1 MSHAPSPASNQ
12 PFDAITLEI
21 LWRRTISAVDEAAK
35 ALRRTS
41 FSTLVNESND
51 FACVLTD
58 AKGQSLAQNT
68 ESIPSFIGT
77 LPVTVKHFIAEIGL
91 ENMAPGDVLVT
102 NNPWIATGHL
112 NDITVAK
119 PIFRHGRIVAFAA
132 STAHAPD
139 IGGKVRSVE
148 PREVFEEGF
157 HIPVMKFM
165 AAGKPDQTFLKLLRA
180 AVRTPDQTEG
190 DLWAQITGLDLL
202 ERRLGDLMAEY
213 GLDDLE
219 PFAGE
224 ILGRCERAMR
234 SAIRALPDGT
244 YASEFQTD
252 GLEEPFTYKIAV
264 KVAGERI
271 AVDYAGTSPQ
281 VDRAINCTM
290 TYTFAMTAYALKC
303 LLLPDLPNNEG
314 IFRCIEVTAPEGTI
328 VNPRFPAA
336 VGGRMAT
343 GHYLPFAV
351 FGALAPVTADR
362 LMAAC
367 GSPLWSLIQT
377 GVRGNGRT
385 YANVL
390 FFNGGMGA
398 TEGGD
403 GQNTYAWPSNV
414 SNVPVELIERNSP
427 LLVHKKE
434 LREGSGGAG
443 RNRGGLGQ
451 EIELEVI
458 SDTPIGVIFMAE
470 RCRFPAPGMR
480 GGLQG
485 ARGEVRIDG
494 VEVDYRKNV
503 VLRKGQRITLRTPG
517 GGGMGPP
524 SERDEAS
531 AAWDAREGY
540 AGDVA

>member
-1 MSHAPSPASNQ
+1 MSHAPRAARNQ
-12 PFDAITLEI
+12 PFDAVTLEI

-58 AKGQSLAQNT
+58 AAGQSLAQNT

-77 LPVTVKHFIAEIGL
+77 LPVTVKEFIRQIGL
-91 ENMAPGDVLVT
+91 DNMRPGDVLVT
-102 NNPWIATGHL
+102 NTPWIATGHL

-119 PIFRHGRIVAFAA
+119 PIFRKGQIVAFAA

-157 HIPVMKFM
+157 HIPVMKLLV
-165 AAGKPDQTFLKLLRA
+165 AGKPDATLIKLLRA

-202 ERRLGDLMAEY
+202 ERRVGELMSEY
-213 GLDDLE
+213 GLDDLGA
-219 PFAGE
+219 FADE

-234 SAIRALPDGT
+234 AAIAKLPDGT
-244 YASEFQTD
+244 YTHTFQTD
-252 GLEEPFTYKIAV
+252 GLEKPFTYKV
-264 KVAGERI
+264 
-271 AVDYAGTSPQ
+271 AGTSPQ
-281 VDRAINCTM
+281 ADRAINCTL

-303 LLLPDLPNNEG
+303 ALLPNLPNNEG
-314 IFRCIEVTAPEGTI
+314 IFRCIEVAAPEGSI
-328 VNPRFPAA
+328 VNPRFPAS

-351 FGALAPVTADR
+351 FGALAPIIPDR
-362 LMAAC
+362 VMAAS
-367 GSPLWSLIQT
+367 GSPLWSMIQT
-377 GVRGNGRT
+377 GVRANGAT

-398 TEGGD
+398 TDSND
-403 GQNTYAWPSNV
+403 GQSTYAWPSNV
-414 SNVPVELIERNSP
+414 SNVPVELIERNSA
-427 LLVHKKE
+427 LFVHKKE
-434 LREGSGGAG
+434 LRAGSGGAG
-443 RNRGGLGQ
+443 RFRGGLGQ
-451 EIELEVI
+451 EIEFEVV
-458 SDTPIGVIFMAE
+458 SDTPVGIIFMAE
-470 RCRFPAPGMR
+470 RCRFPAPGMQ
-480 GGLQG
+480 GGEPG
-485 ARGEVRIDG
+485 ARGEVQIDG
-494 VEVDYRKNV
+494 AAVDYRRNA
-503 VLRKGQRITLRTPG
+503 VLKPGQRILLRTPG

-524 SERDEAS
+524 ADRDS
-531 AAWDAREGY
+531 AAADRDRREGY
-540 AGDVA
+540 TV

>member
-1 MSHAPSPASNQ
+1 MSHAPRAARNQ
-12 PFDAITLEI
+12 PFDAVTLEI
-21 LWRRTISAVDEAAK
+21 LWRRAISAVDEAAK

-41 FSTLVNESND
+41 FSTLVNEFND

-58 AKGQSLAQNT
+58 AAGQSLAQNT

-77 LPVTVKHFIAEIGL
+77 LPVTVKAFIREIGL
-91 ENMAPGDVLVT
+91 ADMRPGDVLVT
-102 NNPWIATGHL
+102 NTPWIATGHL

-119 PIFRHGRIVAFAA
+119 PIFRKGRIVAFAA

-165 AAGKPDQTFLKLLRA
+165 SEGQPDRTFLKLLRA
-180 AVRTPDQTEG
+180 AVRTPDETEG

-202 ERRLGDLMAEY
+202 ERRLGDLMSEY

-219 PFAGE
+219 AFAGE

-234 SAIRALPDGT
+234 AAIAALPDGT
-244 YASEFQTD
+244 YTYAFQTD
-252 GLEEPFTYKIAV
+252 GLEEPFTYNIAV
-264 KVAGERI
+264 KVEGERI
-271 AVDYAGTSPQ
+271 LVDYAGTSPQ

-303 LLLPDLPNNEG
+303 ALLPSLPNNEG
-314 IFRCIEVTAPEGTI
+314 IFRCIEVAAPEGSI

-351 FGALAPVTADR
+351 FGALAPLLPDR
-362 LMAAC
+362 SIAAC
-367 GSPLWSLIQT
+367 GSPLWSMIQT
-377 GVRGNGRT
+377 GVRASGQT

-398 TEGGD
+398 TDSND
-403 GQNTYAWPSNV
+403 GQSAYAWPSNV
-414 SNVPVELIERNSP
+414 SNVPVELIERNSA
-427 LLVHKKE
+427 LFVHRKE
-434 LREGSGGAG
+434 LRPGSGGAG
-443 RNRGGLGQ
+443 RFRGGLGQ
-451 EIELEVI
+451 EIEFEVV
-458 SDTPIGVIFMAE
+458 SETPVGIIFMAE
-470 RCRFPAPGMR
+470 RCRFPAPGMA
-480 GGLQG
+480 GGEAG

-494 VEVDYRKNV
+494 APVDYRRNV
-503 VLRKGQRITLRTPG
+503 VLRKGQRIVLSTPG
-517 GGGMGPP
+517 GGGMGQPQ
-524 SERDEAS
+524 ERDR
-531 AAWDAREGY
+531 AAVERDRREGY
-540 AGDVA
+540 TAK

>member
-1 MSHAPSPASNQ
+1 MAQSHTVASNQ
-12 PFDAITLEI
+12 AFDAVTLEI
-21 LWRRTISAVDEAAK
+21 LWRRIISAVDEAAK

-58 AKGQSLAQNT
+58 ARGQSLAQNT

-77 LPVTVKHFIAEIGL
+77 LPVTVKEFIREIGL
-91 ENMAPGDVLVT
+91 DNMRAGDVLVT
-102 NNPWIATGHL
+102 NTPWIATGHL

-157 HIPVMKFM
+157 HIPIMKLLDG
-165 AAGKPDQTFLKLLRA
+165 GKPDATLIKLLRA

-202 ERRLGDLMAEY
+202 ERRVGELMDEYDLGDLDAFAE
-213 GLDDLE
+213 
-219 PFAGE
+219 E

-234 SAIRALPDGT
+234 SAIGKLPSGT
-244 YASEFQTD
+244 YPFEFQTD
-252 GLEEPFTYKIAV
+252 GLDEPFTYKIAV
-264 KVAGERI
+264 TVAGERI
-271 AVDYAGTSPQ
+271 GVDYAGTSPQ

-303 LLLPDLPNNEG
+303 ALLPNLPNNEG
-314 IFRCIEVTAPEGTI
+314 IFRCIEVTAPAGTI
-328 VNPRFPAA
+328 VNPRFPAS

-351 FGALAPVTADR
+351 FAALAPIIPDR
-362 LMAAC
+362 VMAAS
-367 GSPLWSLIQT
+367 GSPLWSIIET
-377 GVRGNGRT
+377 GVRPDGAT

-398 TEGGD
+398 TAGND
-403 GQNTYAWPSNV
+403 GQNTYAFPSNV
-414 SNVPVELIERNSP
+414 SNVPVELIERNSG
-427 LLVHKKE
+427 LFIARKE
-434 LREGSGGAG
+434 LRPGSGGTG
-443 RNRGGLGQ
+443 RFRGGLGQ
-451 EIELEVI
+451 EIEFEVV
-458 SDTPIGVIFMAE
+458 SKTPVGIIFMAE
-470 RCRFPAPGMR
+470 RCRFPAPGMH
-480 GGLQG
+480 GGTLG
-485 ARGEVRIDG
+485 AAGEVRVDG
-494 VEVDYRKNV
+494 VPADYRRNM
-503 VLRKGQRITLRTPG
+503 VLKPGQRILLRTPG

-524 SERDEAS
+524 SERDPEALER
-531 AAWDAREGY
+531 DRREEY
-540 AGDVA
+540 I

>member
-1 MSHAPSPASNQ
+1 MAETSRPRANR

-58 AKGQSLAQNT
+58 AAGQSLAQNT

-77 LPVTVKHFIAEIGL
+77 LPVTVKEFIKQIGL
-91 ENMAPGDVLVT
+91 ANMAPGDVLVT
-102 NNPWIATGHL
+102 NTPWIATGHL

-165 AAGKPDQTFLKLLRA
+165 NEGKPDQTFLKLLRA

-213 GLDDLE
+213 GLDDLDV
-219 PFAGE
+219 FAGE
-224 ILGRCERAMR
+224 ILGRCETAMR

-244 YASEFQTD
+244 YMHEFQTD
-252 GLEEPFTYKIAV
+252 GLEQPFTYRIALT
-264 KVAGERI
+264 VAGDRI
-271 AVDYAGTSPQ
+271 SIDYAGTSPQ

-303 LLLPDLPNNEG
+303 VLLPELPNNEG
-314 IFRCIEVTAPEGTI
+314 IFRCIEVSAPAGSI
-328 VNPRFPAA
+328 VNPRFPTA

-351 FGALAPVTADR
+351 FGALAPIIPER
-362 LMAAC
+362 IMAAS
-367 GSPLWSLIQT
+367 GSPLWSMIQT
-377 GVRGNGRT
+377 GVRANGST

-398 TEGGD
+398 THRND
-403 GQNTYAWPSNV
+403 GQSTYAWPSNV
-414 SNVPVELIERNSP
+414 SNVPVELIERNGP
-427 LLVHKKE
+427 LIVNRKE
-434 LREGSGGAG
+434 LRSGSGGAG
-443 RNRGGLGQ
+443 KFRGGLGQ
-451 EIELEVI
+451 EIEFEVT

-470 RCRFPAPGMR
+470 RCRFPAPGM
-480 GGLQG
+480 GGGEAG

-494 VEVDYRKNV
+494 QEVDYRRNV
-503 VLRKGQRITLRTPG
+503 VLTKGQRILLRTPG
-517 GGGMGPP
+517 GGGMGSPAA
-524 SERDEAS
+524 RDPEAV
-531 AAWDAREGY
+531 ALDRRQEY
-540 AGDVA
+540 AGT

>member
-1 MSHAPSPASNQ
+1 MPEMSARSNQ
-12 PFDAITLEI
+12 VFDAVTLEI
-21 LWRRTISAVDEAAK
+21 LWRRIISAVDEAAK

-58 AKGQSLAQNT
+58 ATGQSLAQNT

-77 LPVTVKHFIAEIGL
+77 LPVTVKAFVKEIGL
-91 ENMAPGDVLVT
+91 DNMRPGDVLIT
-102 NNPWIATGHL
+102 NTPWIATGHL

-119 PIFRHGRIVAFAA
+119 PIFHQGRVVAFAA

-165 AAGKPDQTFLKLLRA
+165 TAGEPDRTLLKLLRA

-190 DLWAQITGLDLL
+190 DLWAQITGLELL
-202 ERRLGDLMAEY
+202 EKRLGELMREYDLS
-213 GLDDLE
+213 DLE
-219 PFAGE
+219 AFADD

-234 SAIRALPDGT
+234 AAIAKLPDGSYT
-244 YASEFQTD
+244 HTFQTD
-252 GLEEPFTYKIAV
+252 GLDEPFTYNIVVSV
-264 KVAGERI
+264 KGEQI
-271 AVDYAGTSPQ
+271 LVDYAGTSAQ
-281 VDRAINCTM
+281 VDRAINCTL

-303 LLLPDLPNNEG
+303 ALLPHLPNNEG
-314 IFRCIEVTAPEGTI
+314 IFRAIEVVAPEGSI

-343 GHYLPFAV
+343 GHYLPIAV
-351 FGALAPVTADR
+351 FGALAPVLPDR
-362 LMAAC
+362 TIAAS

-377 GVRGNGRT
+377 GLRANGQT

-398 TEGGD
+398 TDSND
-403 GQNTYAWPSNV
+403 GQSTYAWPSNV

-427 LLVHKKE
+427 LLILRKE
-434 LREGSGGAG
+434 LRAGSGGAG
-443 RNRGGLGQ
+443 RYRGGLGQ
-451 EIELEVI
+451 EIEFEVV
-458 SDTPIGVIFMAE
+458 SETPIGIIFMAE
-470 RCRFPAPGMR
+470 RCRFPASGQR
-480 GGLQG
+480 GGEAG
-485 ARGEVRIDG
+485 ACGEVLIDG
-494 VEVDYRKNV
+494 VAVDYRKNV
-503 VLRKGQRITLRTPG
+503 VLKKGQRIVLRTPG
-517 GGGMGPP
+517 GGGFGDPKQ
-524 SERDEAS
+524 RDL
-531 AAWDAREGY
+531 AARECDRREGY
-540 AGDVA
+540 TDA

>member
-1 MSHAPSPASNQ
+1 MSQASKPGKDQ

-58 AKGQSLAQNT
+58 AVGQSLAQNT

-77 LPVTVKHFIAEIGL
+77 LPVTVKEFIKQIGL
-91 ENMAPGDVLVT
+91 DNMAPGDVLVT
-102 NNPWIATGHL
+102 NTPWIATGHL

-119 PIFRHGRIVAFAA
+119 PIFRNGRIVAFAA

-157 HIPVMKFM
+157 HIPVMKFINE
-165 AAGKPDQTFLKLLRA
+165 GKPDQTFLKLLRA

-202 ERRLGDLMAEY
+202 ERRLGDLMTEY
-213 GLDDLE
+213 GLEDLE
-219 PFAGE
+219 LFAGE

-234 SAIRALPDGT
+234 AAIRALPDGT
-244 YASEFQTD
+244 YTHTFQTD
-252 GLEEPFTYKIAV
+252 GLEEPFTYRIAV
-264 KVAGERI
+264 KVEGERI
-271 AVDYAGTSPQ
+271 FVDYAGTSPQ

-303 LLLPDLPNNEG
+303 ALLPNLPNNEG
-314 IFRCIEVTAPEGTI
+314 IFRCIEVAAPEGSI

-351 FGALAPVTADR
+351 FGALGPLIPDR
-362 LMAAC
+362 SIAAS
-367 GSPLWSLIQT
+367 GSPLWSMIQT

-385 YANVL
+385 YANVF

-398 TEGGD
+398 TDSND
-403 GQNTYAWPSNV
+403 GQSTYAWPSNV

-427 LLVHKKE
+427 LTVHKKE
-434 LREGSGGAG
+434 LRPGSGGAG
-443 RNRGGLGQ
+443 RFRGGLGQ
-451 EIELEVI
+451 EIEFEVT
-458 SDTPIGVIFMAE
+458 SQTPVGIIFMAE

-480 GGLQG
+480 GGQAG

-494 VEVDYRKNV
+494 AEVDYRNNV
-503 VLRKGQRITLRTPG
+503 VLKKGQRVLLRTPG

-524 SERDEAS
+524 EERDKGATEC
-531 AAWDAREGY
+531 DRREGY
-540 AGDVA
+540 TAE